1 MGATKITLYALRM
14 CNYNLEIRIPGFF
27 DRLQY

>member
-1 MGATKITLYALRM
+1 MRAAQITLYVPRM
-14 CNYNLEIRIPGFF
+14 CNYNLEIRILGFF

>member
-1 MGATKITLYALRM
+1 MRAAQITLYVLRM

-27 DRLQY
+27 DHLQY